1 MKMLLAVDGSD
12 YSRRALDFLERSGW
26 LRPDNEISV
35 FTVVLPVPH
44 AAAAFV
50 SPAVVANYY
59 QDDAEQVLRPIR
71 QRLASCSAKV
81 DFSHVIGIRADAIAR
96 KATSEGYDL
105 VVMGSHGHGALANVV
120 LGSVATRVL
129 ATCRTPVLLIR

>member
-12 YSRRALDFLERSGW
+12 YTRRAIDFLVASGW
-26 LRPDNEISV
+26 LRPDNELSV

-50 SPAVVANYY
+50 APEVVATYY
-59 QDDAEQVLRPIR
+59 RDDAEQVLRPIR
-71 QRLASCSAKV
+71 ERLSGCACRV
-81 DFSHVIGIRADAIAR
+81 DFSHVIGRRADAISR
-96 KATSEGYDL
+96 KATREGYDL

-120 LGSVATRVL
+120 LGSVATKVL
-129 ATCRTPVLLIR
+129 ATCRTPVLLVR